1 MSLIEKYKTL
11 VDALFDKTQA
21 GSLNWQLNGDT
32 EPYVELAGRM
42 ITLRSSR
49 NSNGEPV
56 EIVEIANGW
65 EICESFNDDALRM
78 LPEPRPFETYFQK
91 MRTLRHIATR
101 NAKGADEALDSVL
114 DVLKDLR

>member
-1 MSLIEKYKTL
+1 MNVIEKYKAL

-21 GSLNWQLNGDT
+21 GSISWQLNGDS
-32 EPYVELAGRM
+32 EPHIELAGRV

-56 EIVEIANGW
+56 EVVEIVTGW
-65 EICESFNDDALRM
+65 DISESFNDDALRT

-91 MRTLRHIATR
+91 MRALRHVATR